1 MSGALISREEV
12 LRRLSEHRA
21 DLDAFDVRSVS
32 IFGSFA
38 RDEARDDSD
47 VDVLVEFARPVGLL
61 QFSRLRRF
69 LEGLLGRRVD
79 LATAAAL
86 KDRIRSRVL
95 AEAVRAA

>member
-1 MSGALISREEV
+1 MTS
-12 LRRLSEHRA
+12 
-21 DLDAFDVRSVS
+21 
-32 IFGSFA
+32 FGSFA

-61 QFSRLRRF
+61 QFVRVRRF

-79 LATAAAL
+79 LATVASL
-86 KDRIRSRVL
+86 KERIRERVL